1 MICIQTADQQHDIIA
16 ILNNQYVCKYTYII
30 HVLKSDAPVLFLF
43 LCNVVS
49 EFKRKTLLSSKF
61 KFQTLYVL
69 F

>member
-16 ILNNQYVCKYTYII
+16 ICVCKYTYLI

-49 EFKRKTLLSSKF
+49 EFKRKTLLSSKL
-61 KFQTLYVL
+61 KVQTLYVE